1 MTLPPLLLAALAL
14 PGLLAALEK
23 PSLIAV
29 IPLNVGENYRLYLPV
44 RINGAEFS
52 CNLDSGGGDRIY
64 LDRTK
69 ALAAGIQP
77 IGEGYSAGPQAA
89 SRTTDLRAQV
99 TLEIGALKLPRQEL
113 VMQNRPSP
121 DYQCTVGLQTLK
133 QYVVEIGYQPPAL
146 RVHASAHYAVAKLG
160 HAVPFLI
167 EGGNPFVQVAFS
179 LPNGGPIPARLAIDT
194 GGGRSAVYLSKS
206 FVDQHNI
213 LGRVPKTVPDLWS
226 GSSAGLP
233 RVLAARFDKLQLG
246 DVELPRPIAFLARVP
261 GFGGANEPDGLLC
274 PDFLRRFNVTFDYP
288 RRLLILEPGSH
299 YGDEAPFDSSGT
311 LIYREGQNPYRVLK
325 VIEGSPAA
333 EAGLQPGDIVLDL
346 DGRLDSELSMGEIR
360 AALESA
366 GRECSL
372 HIQRGPDV
380 FAVKLKLRP
389 LI

>member
-1 MTLPPLLLAALAL
+1 MTIRPLLLASLAI
-14 PGLLAALEK
+14 PGLLAAAEK
-23 PSLIAV
+23 PSQIAV
-29 IPLNVGENYRLYLPV
+29 IPLNVGENYRLSLPV

-52 CNLDSGGGDRIY
+52 CNIDSGGGDLIY
-64 LDRTK
+64 LDKAK

-89 SRTTDLRAQV
+89 SMNTDLRAQV
-99 TLEIGALKLPRQEL
+99 TLEIGALKLPGQEL

-133 QYVVEIGYQPPAL
+133 QYVVELSYQPPAL
-146 RVHASAHYAVAKLG
+146 RVHAPDRYVAAKPG
-160 HAVPFLI
+160 HAIPFVL
-167 EGGNPFVQVAFS
+167 EGGNAFVQAVFS
-179 LPNGGPIPARLAIDT
+179 LPNGSPIPARLAIDT
-194 GGGRSAVYLSKS
+194 GGDRSAVYLSKS

-213 LGRVPKTVPDLWS
+213 LDRVPKTVPDLWS

-246 DVELPRPIAFLARVP
+246 DVELPHPIAFLARVP
-261 GFGGANEPDGLLC
+261 GFGGVSEPDGLLC

-288 RRLLILEPGSH
+288 HRKLILEPGPH
-299 YGDEAPFDSSGT
+299 FADEAPFDSSGA

-325 VIEGSPAA
+325 VIPGSPAA
-333 EAGLQPGDIVLDL
+333 EAGLQPGDILLDL
-346 DGRLDSELSMGEIR
+346 DGRLDTELSMGEIR

-372 HIQRGPDV
+372 HVQRGTAV
-380 FAVKLKLRP
+380 FGVKLKLRP